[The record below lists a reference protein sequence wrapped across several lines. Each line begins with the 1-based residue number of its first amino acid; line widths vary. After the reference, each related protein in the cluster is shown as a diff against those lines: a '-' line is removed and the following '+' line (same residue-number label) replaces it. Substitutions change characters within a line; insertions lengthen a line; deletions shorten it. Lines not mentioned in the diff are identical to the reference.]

1 MRALWIVMLA
11 VSIPVGCVAYEPS
24 MLNLTVPSA
33 LEPRQGEITIQH
45 RFYGQVNEQPFQT
58 FFGMD
63 LGPNV
68 GLMLRFPIGGG
79 FEIKGGRIRD
89 FKEYVL
95 DLSYAKHLP
104 RVPASGRLDAQYFT
118 FKMDDLT
125 EREGNG
131 FFQAALQTDPL
142 FKMAQPC
149 INLGYDG
156 SNQHM
161 GLGLG
166 LTVQVLQKLSL
177 LGEYYPVLDRDQ
189 GTGEEEDAV
198 TGPKNCF
205 AVGIKVQT
213 YGHHFFLMVGN
224 SYAIGTRRLMMG
236 ADSNDLYFGFNIQRR
251 LEF

>member
-95 DLSYAKHLP
+95 CASYSKHLP
-104 RVPASGRLDAQYFT
+104 GIPLSGRLDIQYFT
-118 FKMDDLT
+118 FKKDEITDRKGDM
-125 EREGNG
+125 
-131 FFQAALQTDPL
+131 FYQVALQSDPIL
-142 FKMAQPC
+142 KRAQPC
-149 INLGYDG
+149 LNLGYDG
-156 SNQHM
+156 YSERV
-161 GLGLG
+161 GLGAG
-166 LTVQVLQKLSL
+166 LTMQILERLSF

-189 GTGEEEDAV
+189 EDDVASARV
-198 TGPKNCF
+198 GPKDCF
-205 AVGIKVQT
+205 AFGIKVQT

-236 ADSNDLYFGFNIQRR
+236 TDSNDLYFGFNIQRR